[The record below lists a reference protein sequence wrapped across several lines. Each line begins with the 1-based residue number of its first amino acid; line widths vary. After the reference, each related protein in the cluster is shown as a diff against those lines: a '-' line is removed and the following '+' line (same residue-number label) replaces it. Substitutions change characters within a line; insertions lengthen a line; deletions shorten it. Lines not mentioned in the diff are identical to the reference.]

1 MSVTLNTVG
10 AALSK
15 TGSVTL
21 ADCVESPYA
30 RTHAA
35 SGYLRVNPFQVA
47 NGNAPSEFVAPHVLG
62 DWASYTQTALN
73 VGTNLEVTV
82 GYGKLTVS
90 WVVPSGYV
98 AAAYAVLTQKLVIRS
113 MGASENTS
121 LDTFTTPFSTTDVGD
136 VATYTVSATVSEWFA
151 IGVKCYFDDS
161 VTVHEL
167 SSSGAYTY
175 KAGQTPMLG
184 ASAGISSGAAVY
196 STAPVIDSII
206 QSTDPGTCLV
216 GCTGCVDFTINLDMQ
231 GPSLGTIQ
239 EKIGA
244 GSWATLDTGV
254 PAGTA
259 SISRTNKDASVLY
272 SYRIRYND
280 VSPDDWSNTGS
291 ITTECT
297 LV

>member
-1 MSVTLNTVG
+1 M
-10 AALSK
+10 
-15 TGSVTL
+15 
-21 ADCVESPYA
+21 
-30 RTHAA
+30 
-35 SGYLRVNPFQVA
+35 
-47 NGNAPSEFVAPHVLG
+47 
-62 DWASYTQTALN
+62 
-73 VGTNLEVTV
+73 
-82 GYGKLTVS
+82 
-90 WVVPSGYV
+90 PSGYV
-98 AAAYAVLTQKLVIRS
+98 AAAYAVLTQKLMIRS
-113 MGASENTS
+113 MGASENLS
-121 LDTFTTPFSTTDVGD
+121 LDTFTSPFSTTDVGD
-136 VATYTVSATVSEWFA
+136 VATYTVSATVNEWFA

-167 SSSGAYTY
+167 SSAGAYTY

-244 GSWATLDTGV
+244 GSWVTLDTGV